1 MVTDYEERKIARPS
15 TTKDMA
21 VLLRNA
27 RTGLFYAGYHAWR
40 LYPEQG
46 FDFQSFKRAND
57 WVSTTQL
64 ENVEVIRVP
73 NGAVEEGDRD
83 ETRRPALFRRNDY
96 PTEIAFDVTGATGLG
111 WGGWGTGSGG

>member
-1 MVTDYEERKIARPS
+1 
-15 TTKDMA
+15 MA

-46 FDFQSFKRAND
+46 FDFESFKRAND

-64 ENVEVIRVP
+64 ENVEVIQVP
-73 NGAVEEGDRD
+73 NGAGEEGDRD
-83 ETRRPALFRRNDY
+83 EGQSAVSFRRNGY
-96 PTEIAFDVTGATGLG
+96 PTEIAFDVSGATGIG
-111 WGGWGTGSGG
+111 MGGWGMGIGG

>member
-1 MVTDYEERKIARPS
+1 
-15 TTKDMA
+15 MA

-46 FDFQSFKRAND
+46 FDFQSLERAND

-64 ENVEVIRVP
+64 EEVEVIQVLP
-73 NGAVEEGDRD
+73 NGAGLELDRH
-83 ETRRPALFRRNDY
+83 ETHGPASVRRNGY
-96 PTEIAFDVTGATGLG
+96 PTEIALDATA
-111 WGGWGTGSGG
+111 GTEISF

>member
-1 MVTDYEERKIARPS
+1 
-15 TTKDMA
+15 MA

-64 ENVEVIRVP
+64 ENVEVIQVSNGGGEVLDKDELPRSVP
-73 NGAVEEGDRD
+73 
-83 ETRRPALFRRNDY
+83 FRRNDY
-96 PTEIAFDVTGATGLG
+96 PTEIAFDVTGATGIGL
-111 WGGWGTGSGG
+111 GGWGTGSGG

>member
-1 MVTDYEERKIARPS
+1 
-15 TTKDMA
+15 MA

-57 WVSTTQL
+57 WISTTEL
-64 ENVEVIRVP
+64 ENVEVIQLT
-73 NGAVEEGDRD
+73 NGAGEEGERD
-83 ETRRPALFRRNDY
+83 ESPRLAPLRRNDY
-96 PTEIAFDVTGATGLG
+96 PTEIAFDVTGATGIGL
-111 WGGWGTGSGG
+111 GGWGTGSGG

>member
-1 MVTDYEERKIARPS
+1 
-15 TTKDMA
+15 MA

-46 FDFQSFKRAND
+46 FDFQSFERAKD

-64 ENVEVIRVP
+64 ENVEVIQVP
-73 NGAVEEGDRD
+73 GGA
-83 ETRRPALFRRNDY
+83 
-96 PTEIAFDVTGATGLG
+96 GLDLDG
-111 WGGWGTGSGG
+111 ENKFIGGLRAEAEF

>member
-1 MVTDYEERKIARPS
+1 LGLKEGKYPMAIGYEGRKIARSS
-15 TTKDMA
+15 TTKTMA

-64 ENVEVIRVP
+64 ENVEVIQVP
-73 NGAVEEGDRD
+73 GGEVLDLDREQIHRRFEG
-83 ETRRPALFRRNDY
+83 
-96 PTEIAFDVTGATGLG
+96 
-111 WGGWGTGSGG
+111 